1 VLLPEVLPL
10 QARGPAMGV
19 ATFCNWLGNFVVAL
33 TFPVLLA
40 AGAGTVFEIFACFAL
55 LAFFFAR
62 TLLHE
67 TSGRSLEQI
76 ELEDA
81 ALAVD

>member
-1 VLLPEVLPL
+1 MPLP
-10 QARGPAMGV
+10 ARGPAMGV
-19 ATFCNWLGNFVVAL
+19 ATRCNWLGNFVVGL

-40 AGAGTVFEIFACFAL
+40 VGAGTVFEIFAGFAL
-55 LAFFFAR
+55 PAGFFAR

-67 TSGRSLEQI
+67 ISGCSLEQI

-81 ALAVD
+81 PLAVE